1 MKKQDKFPC
10 LERETTLGDKVVSYI
25 IRKSRKAKNVRIVV
39 REGTGLEVVIPE
51 TYPVNNIE
59 ALLHKKAKWIQNK
72 LKQME
77 ENAALTKTVQD
88 EALTVIRYLGKEYPI
103 VLILDNSLPIRVEL
117 SEDKA
122 LLTLPRNEEDVIRRV
137 IDAWYRWAAKSFLSE
152 RTNFWAQKMGVSYQ
166 TIYIRNQ
173 KTRWGSCS
181 IKNNLSF
188 NMRIIMA
195 PLEVVDYIII
205 HELAHLKEMNHSKRF
220 WRVVEEFCPDYKKCL
235 AWLKKFGPGLTL

>member
-137 IDAWYRWAAKSFLSE
+137 IDAWYRWASKSFLSE